1 MISLAR
7 FFGGAQSQTLPAPG
21 SPTLD
26 PLFARLWRLRAGAG
40 SMWVVLPNPTS
51 TARADWVGKGAL
63 VVENIG
69 GTHTFDIKDHNG
81 SVVYTLPIGE
91 AVEINLGSSNV
102 RASSTASADYV
113 WVFRPRLVL

>member
-1 MISLAR
+1 MISLSR
-7 FFGGAQSQTLPAPG
+7 FFGGAQSQTLPSPG

-26 PLFARLWRLRAGAG
+26 PTFARLWRLRAGAG

-51 TARADWVGKGAL
+51 TSRADWVGKGAL
-63 VVENIG
+63 LVENIG

-81 SVVYTLPIGE
+81 ATLYSLPIGE
-91 AVEINLGSSNV
+91 AVEINLASTNT

-113 WVFRPRLVL
+113 WVFRQRTVL